1 MFYFVMYF
9 IFLNARV
16 EPLGFVRNKGAHGIK
31 VLVVTIKSYI
41 NEFMRDFELHFF
53 SF

>member
-1 MFYFVMYF
+1 MFYFLMYF

-16 EPLGFVRNKGAHGIK
+16 EPLCFVRNKGARGIK
-31 VLVVTIKSYI
+31 ILVMTIISYI
-41 NEFMRDFELHFF
+41 YEFMRDFELLFF